1 MKKKNVKRLFGSI
14 VMGVVVLAASV
25 GQVGASGIE
34 FSDGADENDEFS
46 TGADDMTE
54 SEVPEESKET
64 DADIFV
70 DSDSASEEFSPE
82 IEKEEDLSES
92 QNMETGTLQ

>member
-34 FSDGADENDEFS
+34 FSDGADENDDAQDDGKQEGIRQPSVDHANAAVGEFL
-46 TGADDMTE
+46 E
-54 SEVPEESKET
+54 HR
-64 DADIFV
+64 
-70 DSDSASEEFSPE
+70 
-82 IEKEEDLSES
+82 L
-92 QNMETGTLQ
+92 TLL